1 MNKVFTFISILALS
15 SAAFIL
21 VKFQDNKDI
30 DQNDQQVSVAE
41 VTKGSAKVE
50 SKKKT
55 PPDWLGAD
63 GKWQDPSGKGGAPQF
78 SRDVLPA
85 LMKNG
90 CNAGDCH
97 GAASGKDGFMLS
109 LFGYDP
115 GGDWFRL
122 LEEYPNR
129 RINLAEPEK
138 SLFLEKAIGSV
149 THSGGE
155 LFTKDDEAYAII
167 RDWIAAGAK
176 RDPVDAPKVTGI
188 EVSPKVIEYT
198 KAGGIKPTKVMA
210 NYSDGSKRDVTRWSL
225 FMSSNEAVVSIDD
238 QGKVKANRSGGAHI
252 FARFSRFTEGAE
264 VVVLPEKPIEWKP
277 PKAVNYI
284 DELVYGKLKKLQIH
298 PSELSNDGDFLRR
311 VTIDLIGLLPTPE
324 EYDYFINSTD
334 PQKRSRVIDELI
346 SRDEFA
352 ELWTA
357 KWGEWLRIRT
367 STNVGQGTAPKT
379 GWIYFYWL
387 RDQFINDQP
396 ISETFEKMLT
406 GTGSNVRNP
415 VSNFYTMMPQ
425 NSRIEPQILG
435 KDIAQVTMG
444 MDISC
449 AECHNHPF
457 DRWTMDDYYSWTSF
471 FTGIKRKKGRQSK
484 EMLISVDVDAK
495 PANHK
500 LHGDPMPHRF
510 LGGDAPDVKDKDP
523 RKVLAE
529 WMTSKDNRLFR
540 RNIANR
546 TWAHFFSRG
555 IIEPVDDVRISN
567 PASNEPLLE
576 ELGRRLAVDY
586 NYKLRD
592 LVRDICNS
600 ATYQLSAATNDSNK
614 SDNEF
619 FSHAT
624 LRRPRADVL
633 FDCLNQAMGFTP
645 KMRGTAYNRAVQLF
659 QGRYNDYFFSTFGQA
674 KRESICA
681 CETTYEANLAQS
693 LHLMNGNTIQTGL
706 HGTKLID
713 SFIKE
718 NEDKPEDVI
727 RSIYIRSL
735 SRKPTKAELEVML
748 KELPEKKERWSQK
761 EYHWHLKEYYKGV
774 YWAVLNS
781 SEFLFNH

>member
-1 MNKVFTFISILALS
+1 MNKVFTFISVLALS
-15 SAAFIL
+15 SVAFIL
-21 VKFQDNKDI
+21 VKFQDKKDI

-41 VTKGSAKVE
+41 VKKDSSKE
-50 SKKKT
+50 EPKKKT

-63 GKWQDPSGKGGAPQF
+63 GKWKDPSGKEGAPQF

-97 GAASGKDGFMLS
+97 GAARGKDGFMLS

-176 RDPVDAPKVTGI
+176 RDPADAPTVTGI
-188 EVSPKVIEYT
+188 EVSPKVIEYS
-198 KAGGIKPTKVMA
+198 KAGGVKPTKVVA
-210 NYSDGSKRDVTRWSL
+210 IYSDGSKRDVTRWSL

-238 QGKVKANRSGGAHI
+238 NGKVKANRSGGAHV

-264 VVVLPEKPIEWKP
+264 VVVLPEKPIKWNP
-277 PKAVNYI
+277 PKSANYI

-311 VTIDLIGLLPTPE
+311 VTIDLIGQLPTPE

-334 PQKRSRVIDELI
+334 PYKRSRVIDELI

-387 RDQFINDQP
+387 RDQFINDKP
-396 ISETFEKMLT
+396 ISETFQKMLT

-425 NSRIEPQILG
+425 SSSIKPQILG

-484 EMLISVDVDAK
+484 EMLISVDVNAK

-510 LGGDAPDVKDKDP
+510 LGGDAPDVDGKDP
-523 RKVLAE
+523 RKVLSD

-592 LVRDICNS
+592 LARDICNS
-600 ATYQLSAATNDSNK
+600 TTYQLSAATNESNR

-619 FSHAT
+619 FSHAS

-645 KMRGTAYNRAVQLF
+645 KMRGTAYSRAVQLF

-674 KRESICA
+674 KRESVCA
-681 CETTYEANLAQS
+681 CETSNEANLAQS
-693 LHLMNGNTIQTGL
+693 LHLMNGNTIQAGL
-706 HGTKLID
+706 HHTRIID
-713 SFIKE
+713 ELRKE
-718 NEDKPEDVI
+718 HEDKPENII
-727 RSIYIRSL
+727 RSIYVRSL
-735 SRKPTKAELEVML
+735 SREPTKAELEVML
-748 KELPEKKERWSQK
+748 KELPEKKDGRT
-761 EYHWHLKEYYKGV
+761 LKDYYKGV
-774 YWAVLNS
+774 YWAILNS